1 MQIKVNANKQFI
13 YIENKR
19 NKIIDEKVIWFN
31 VMTRD
36 RNEFITLI
44 FKSEYK
50 IFKIKLRQNVAEKI
64 SAL

>member
-1 MQIKVNANKQFI
+1 MQIKCNANKQFI
-13 YIENKR
+13 YIEDKKNKT
-19 NKIIDEKVIWFN
+19 IGEKVMWFN
-31 VMTRD
+31 SSTRD

-50 IFKIKLRQNVAEKI
+50 IFKIKRRQNAVKKL